1 MKDTFHYYLEIASM
15 KRKYKNWYCFDT
27 AHFQKCVWHLCVKNK
42 SYAQEF
48 LDCVLCFIFI
58 SMDMCIKPP
67 LGFVLILESHQDSG
81 HHLKKNNNKKKAL
94 YSNNYI
100 DVYHRILLFQY
111 FWTERFNLPT
121 LYLQQLFLHI
131 ILIVF
136 SFFSIYFIIVF
147 ITKSD

>member
-67 LGFVLILESHQDSG
+67 LGFVVILESHQDSS
-81 HHLKKNNNKKKAL
+81 HHLKKKKKKHYTVIITLMSTTVFCYFNISELKDSTFQL
-94 YSNNYI
+94 YICSNFSCT
-100 DVYHRILLFQY
+100 LF
-111 FWTERFNLPT
+111 
-121 LYLQQLFLHI
+121 
-131 ILIVF
+131 
-136 SFFSIYFIIVF
+136 
-147 ITKSD
+147 

>member
-15 KRKYKNWYCFDT
+15 KRKYKNWYCFET

-67 LGFVLILESHQDSG
+67 LGFVVILESHQDSS
-81 HHLKKNNNKKKAL
+81 HHLKKKKKKHYTVIITLMSTTVFCYFNISELKDSTFQL
-94 YSNNYI
+94 YICNNFSCT
-100 DVYHRILLFQY
+100 LF
-111 FWTERFNLPT
+111 
-121 LYLQQLFLHI
+121 
-131 ILIVF
+131 
-136 SFFSIYFIIVF
+136 
-147 ITKSD
+147 